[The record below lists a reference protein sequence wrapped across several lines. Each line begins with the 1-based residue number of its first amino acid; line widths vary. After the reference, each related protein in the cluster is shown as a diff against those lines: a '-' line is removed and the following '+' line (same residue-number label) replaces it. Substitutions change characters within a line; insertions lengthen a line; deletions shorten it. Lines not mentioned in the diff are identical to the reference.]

1 MEKPRQQDQDRFLKI
16 AADSVTLDG
25 ILNLPADANGVVM
38 FLHGSGVGRH
48 GPAHQYIAEKLQE
61 GGLATM
67 LFDLLTPE
75 EAEIDERTEQLRS
88 DFDLLA
94 ERTVEATDWLTQ
106 QPYAKDL
113 GIGYL
118 AFSAGVVAAL
128 TAAAHRPDTVQAVMT
143 QGGRP
148 DMAASSLSEI
158 TVPVLLVA
166 GGLDTAAIDL
176 NERVLDRLNPE
187 GEKKVK
193 IVPGARQRFEEPGE
207 LEHLAR
213 LAQEWFQRHLIE

>member
-75 EAEIDERTEQLRS
+75 EAEID
-88 DFDLLA
+88 